1 MTSADFSHG
10 PQISDF
16 KVQSQ
21 GHIKGQNF
29 YKFAGEIN
37 GRKVTVEIQTTEK
50 KLSEG
55 MVKHILQKSI
65 GDHLRSNDKTPIKL
79 KSNDY
84 QSMKITVY
92 SQNRE
97 TAKTL
102 FDSSSKTLDVS
113 RRALNFLKN
122 AIGEAYSI
130 IHHKVNDATQK
141 KEVTPAITSG
151 TEKPQTPRQ
160 WRNNQLK
167 VLNEYLDPANK
178 NTKMALKIVDGNF
191 VLAKGKLTNEEK
203 KELLK
208 HILNFLTNNV
218 NAGFYTYEN
227 MKETENKEV
236 LAQAYREIGANGGAI
251 RHLLDN
257 EKLPFK
263 SMLAANPELAA
274 KRQALEEQVFGFI
287 PKELYQQ

>member
-1 MTSADFSHG
+1 MASADFSQR

-29 YKFAGEIN
+29 YKFTGEIN

-55 MVKHILQKSI
+55 MVKQILEKSI
-65 GDHLRSNDKTPIKL
+65 GDRVKHHDNSPVKL
-79 KSNDY
+79 KNNDF

-92 SQNRE
+92 SHSRQPTGSLLE
-97 TAKTL
+97 SSTKTL
-102 FDSSSKTLDVS
+102 NAS
-113 RRALNFLKN
+113 RRALNFLKSTISSLRDAIHN
-122 AIGEAYSI
+122 APSNTKAES
-130 IHHKVNDATQK
+130 
-141 KEVTPAITSG
+141 ETPAIASG
-151 TEKPQTPRQ
+151 PEKSQTPRQ

-178 NTKMALKIVDGNF
+178 NTKMALKIVEGNF

-218 NAGFYTYEN
+218 NASFYTYED
-227 MKETENKEV
+227 MKETENREV

-274 KRQALEEQVFGFI
+274 KRQALEEKVFGFI
-287 PKELYQQ
+287 PKELYQK